1 MLIYISQSLQVNEAQ
16 KGVSITWT
24 GRGLK
29 KALESE
35 FEKVICQTTSE
46 TLTKQKQSSIMFSN
60 LSALRWKL
68 ATMVA
73 AWVPVVQDA
82 G

>member
-1 MLIYISQSLQVNEAQ
+1 MCLS
-16 KGVSITWT
+16 
-24 GRGLK
+24 RGLAEVLK
-29 KALESE
+29 RRWESE

-73 AWVPVVQDA
+73 AWIPVVQDA